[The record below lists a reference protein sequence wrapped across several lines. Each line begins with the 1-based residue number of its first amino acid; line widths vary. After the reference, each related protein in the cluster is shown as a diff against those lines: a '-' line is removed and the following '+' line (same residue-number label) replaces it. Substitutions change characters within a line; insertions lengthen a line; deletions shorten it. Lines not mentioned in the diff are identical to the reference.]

1 MAEMPLTTSDAHL
14 RLILDVPKHW
24 LLHFAELSPVSIY
37 SLRKALVEAERLAS
51 MGHVMQRIV
60 ASSGDI
66 LIYPEQIIRMSGAG
80 GVPRE

>member
-1 MAEMPLTTSDAHL
+1 M

-24 LLHFAELSPVSIY
+24 LLHFAELSPVSVF

-60 ASSGDI
+60 ASSADI
-66 LIYPEQIIRMSGAG
+66 LIDPEQIIRMSGAADI
-80 GVPRE
+80 PRE